1 MNTMDMEES
10 LGSIITAFKFE
21 VKITAIE
28 MTWPKK
34 NGKQISWKYIYIYIY
49 IYLLWFSVIVNLIE
63 IPEYF

>member
-34 NGKQISWKYIYIYIY
+34 NGKQITWKNIYIF
-49 IYLLWFSVIVNLIE
+49 IYLFAE
-63 IPEYF
+63 ILSYS

>member
-34 NGKQISWKYIYIYIY
+34 NGKQITWKYIYIYIY
-49 IYLLWFSVIVNLIE
+49 IFIYLFAE
-63 IPEYF
+63 ILSYS